1 MMRALAII
9 CAYNEEDII
18 GWTVRNLIRQGI
30 SVHVIDTASTDDT
43 VGVARKAGAAVEN
56 YPVVDGRVSWRAL
69 LQRVEQLANDP
80 GSPHHWYMHC
90 DADEI
95 RYSPCCITTSE
106 PVMDVPY
113 YKTTGR
119 PETLLEAFE
128 RMDGEGYNAAEFEV
142 FTYQPTAQTSGYDG
156 TQDPEKYFTSFT
168 RDLMNERIG
177 QVKAWKRPPAGDQV
191 MLAWSGGHRIRFTVP
206 SGCALLTPN
215 VHPLKLISKH
225 YPIRS
230 QAHGERKV
238 FAERRGRW
246 SDPEADWHIQYHHI
260 KRGYSFLVKP

>member
-1 MMRALAII
+1 MRALAII

-18 GWTVRNLIRQGI
+18 GWTVRNLIRQGL

-43 VGVARKAGAAVEN
+43 VGVARKAGAAVEH
-56 YPVVDGRVSWRAL
+56 YPVKDGRVSWRAL

-95 RYSPCCITTSE
+95 RSSPL
-106 PVMDVPY
+106 
-113 YKTTGR
+113 G
-119 PETLLEAFE
+119 ETLLQAFE
-128 RMDGEGYNAAEFEV
+128 RMDAEGYNAAEFEV
-142 FTYQPTAQTSGYDG
+142 FTYQPTSRTAGYDG

-177 QVKAWKRPPAGDQV
+177 QVKAWKRMPAPV
-191 MLAWSGGHRIRFTVP
+191 ELAWSGGHRIRYGYSMEKP
-206 SGCALLTPN
+206 G
-215 VHPLKLISKH
+215 VHPIKLISKH

-246 SDPEADWHIQYHHI
+246 SDPEADWHIQYQHI
-260 KRGYSFLVKP
+260 KRGHDFLVKP